1 MRNENDKKGLVL
13 IAVLWIVII
22 LTVIITGVVRSS
34 RLNVKVSLAAQD
46 SVCRRWAGLGGIET
60 AEAVLR
66 EDLTASDSL
75 FDLWNDNERDFNNI
89 QLGNYLF
96 TVKVSDEAGKLNIN
110 TATKEQLLVL
120 PDMTEEI
127 VSAIMDWRDSDEDQT
142 TGGAERGYYQNLPFK
157 YQIRNGPFRTIR
169 ELLVVRGVSERL
181 LYGEDTNQ
189 NGRLDSNEKDGDRT
203 PPADNED
210 NRLDKGW
217 IEYLTCYSYDKN
229 VDSDGNRRVNINQAD
244 ANELKESLGI
254 KESHAKWIVENRGQK
269 QYQSIADLINS
280 SSPKESSTSS
290 SGGDS
295 QVQAEPLDLATFS
308 NIADRITVDSA
319 EQLPGKINVNTA
331 PEIVLAALLGGDDKA
346 YQLADNIVSYREN
359 LSDGMKSIAEV
370 LDVSAMDID
379 TFKRIANYIT
389 VRSNVFTVRSFASA
403 ESRIVSR
410 GELQIE
416 AVVDRGS
423 SPSAVLYFYQGETN

>member
-1 MRNENDKKGLVL
+1 MRNESDERGLVL

-22 LTVIITGVVRSS
+22 LTVIITSVVRSS

-96 TVKVSDEAGKLNIN
+96 TVKVIDEAGKLNVN

-169 ELLVVRGVSERL
+169 ELLLVRGVSERL

-189 NGRLDSNEKDGDRT
+189 NGQLDSNEKDGDRA

-229 VDSDGNRRVNINQAD
+229 VDSDGNKKVNINQAD
-244 ANELKESLGI
+244 ANELKDSLGI
-254 KESHAKWIVENRGQK
+254 KESHAKWIVENRGQR

-308 NIADRITVDSA
+308 NIADRITVDGA
-319 EQLPGKINVNTA
+319 EQLPGRINVNTA

-346 YQLADNIVSYREN
+346 YQLADNIVSHREN

-379 TFKRIANYIT
+379 TFKKMANYIT
-389 VRSNVFTVRSFASA
+389 VRSNVFTIRSFASA

-423 SPSAVLYFYQGETN
+423 SPSQVLYFYQGETN

>member
-1 MRNENDKKGLVL
+1 MRNNSDKKGLVL

-60 AEAVLR
+60 AVAVLK

-75 FDLWNDNERDFNNI
+75 FDLWSDNEDDFNNI

-96 TVKVSDEAGKLNIN
+96 TVKVIDEAGKLNIN
-110 TATKEQLLVL
+110 TATKEQLLTL

-127 VSAIMDWRDSDEDQT
+127 VSAIMDWRDGDEDQT
-142 TGGAERGYYQNLPFK
+142 TGGAEGGYYQNLPFK
-157 YQIRNGPFRTIR
+157 YQIRNGNLRTIR
-169 ELLVVRGVSERL
+169 ELILVRGVTGRL
-181 LYGEDTNQ
+181 LYGEDTNL
-189 NGRLDSNEKDGDRT
+189 NGRLDSNERDGEAR
-203 PPADNED
+203 PPDDNED
-210 NRLDKGW
+210 GRLDKGW

-229 VDSDGNRRVNINQAD
+229 VDADGNRRVNINQAD

-254 KESHAKWIVENRGQK
+254 SESHAKWIVENRGQNR
-269 QYQSIADLINS
+269 YQSIADLINAN
-280 SSPKESSTSS
+280 SPKESKNS

-308 NIADRITVDSA
+308 NIADKITVDDT
-319 EQLPGKINVNTA
+319 EQVPGRINVNTA
-331 PEIVLAALLGGDDKA
+331 SKIVLAALLGGDDKA
-346 YQLADNIVSYREN
+346 HQLADNIIAHREN
-359 LSDGMKSIAEV
+359 LPDGMKSIAEIM
-370 LDVSAMDID
+370 DVSSMDID
-379 TFKRIANYIT
+379 TFKKIANHIT
-389 VRSNVFTVRSFASA
+389 VRSNVFTIRSFASA
-403 ESRIVSR
+403 ESKVISR

-416 AVVDRGS
+416 SVVDRGN
-423 SPSAVLYFYQGETN
+423 SPSQVLYFYQGETN

>member
-1 MRNENDKKGLVL
+1 MRNDRDKKGLVL

-22 LTVIITGVVRSS
+22 LTVIVTSVVRSS

-60 AEAVLR
+60 AKAVLN
-66 EDLTASDSL
+66 EDLTESDSL
-75 FDLWNDNERDFNNI
+75 FDLWSDNERDYNDI

-96 TVKVSDEAGKLNIN
+96 TVKVIDEAGKLNIN
-110 TATKEQLLVL
+110 TATKEQLLTL

-142 TGGAERGYYQNLPFK
+142 TGGAEGGYYQNLPFK
-157 YQIRNGPFRTIR
+157 YQIRNGPLRTIR
-169 ELLVVRGVSERL
+169 ELLLVRGVSGRL

-189 NGRLDSNEKDGDRT
+189 NGRLDSNERDGDRT
-203 PPADNED
+203 PPDDNED
-210 NRLDKGW
+210 SRLDKGL

-229 VDSDGNRRVNINQAD
+229 VDADGNQRININKAD

-254 KESHAKWIVENRGQK
+254 SESHSKWIVENRGQN

-280 SSPKESSTSS
+280 SSPKESSNSS

-308 NIADRITVDSA
+308 NIADRITVDDA
-319 EQLPGKINVNTA
+319 EQVPGKINVNTA
-331 PEIVLAALLGGDDKA
+331 TEIVLAALLGGDDKA
-346 YQLADNIVSYREN
+346 HQLAGNIIAHREN
-359 LSDGMKSIAEV
+359 LPDGMKSVAEV

-379 TFKRIANYIT
+379 TFKKIANHIT
-389 VRSNVFTVRSFASA
+389 MRSNVFAIRSFASA
-403 ESRIVSR
+403 GSQIISR
-410 GELQIE
+410 GELQVE
-416 AVVDRGS
+416 AVFDRGS
-423 SPSAVLYFYQGETN
+423 SPSQVLYFYQGQTN